1 MATHYVQDE
10 DIINLLG
17 PVDIVATET
26 DSNWMDL
33 SNAHDASFLV
43 YFGVIS
49 SSSTTDTGKVYVEA
63 SSVSVSGAETQVPF
77 SYRLS
82 GAAGTN
88 TWGSITAVSADVGA
102 PLALGSDGMCM
113 HIQIDPSVIDA
124 LSTTVLKRWV
134 RVALTPEAQYDH
146 TNVCVLGVTRPRFK
160 GNTMVDI
167 SS

>member
-10 DIINLLG
+10 DIINLLA
-17 PVDIVATET
+17 PIDIVATT
-26 DSNWMDL
+26 TMSNWMDL

-43 YFGVIS
+43 YFGVLTS
-49 SSSTTDTGKVYVEA
+49 VSTTDDGVVTVEA
-63 SSVSVSGAETQVPF
+63 SSVSVSGSETQVPF

-102 PLALGSDGMCM
+102 PMALGSDGMCM
-113 HIQIDPSVIDA
+113 HIQIDPDVINA

-134 RVALTPEAQYDH
+134 RVSIDPTAEADH
-146 TNVCVLGVTRPRFK
+146 TNVAVLGLTRPRFK
-160 GNTMVDI
+160 QTTMVDI